1 MEARGQ
7 NHRVSCTFVEL
18 RLHAW
23 QGPLAI
29 QDTVGPCRE
38 LVACFVGASLCETE
52 SLGLAWGSNQWR
64 ASPRDV
70 KSHFYAASRLLV
82 SQGTYA
88 SEVVTVDYSA
98 T

>member
-7 NHRVSCTFVEL
+7 NHRVSCAFVEL

-23 QGPLAI
+23 QGPLAV
-29 QDTVGPCRE
+29 QDTVGPCGE
-38 LVACFVGASLCETE
+38 LVACFLGAWLCEIE